1 MSAPPMAMTAM
12 MPSTKASPV
21 TATAIQ
27 YWSGATVNQTAP
39 TTMASS
45 TSAFTTCCSGN
56 STGREVTTSDSLPQA
71 MMLPVKVTPPIRMA
85 R

>member
-12 MPSTKASPV
+12 TPSRKASPV

-27 YWSGATVNQTAP
+27 YWSGAAVNQTPPA
-39 TTMASS
+39 TMASS
-45 TSAFTTCCSGN
+45 TSALTTCCSGN
-56 STGREVTTSDSLPQA
+56 STGFEVTTSDNLPQA
-71 MMLPVKVTPPIRMA
+71 MMLPVKVTPPIRIA